1 MQGVPPVR
9 PDDAVIHN
17 SRALSALLEK
27 CWAREPS
34 SRPDIE
40 TLEKELDVMSLIW

>member
-1 MQGVPPVR
+1 MQGVSPVR

-17 SRALSALLEK
+17 SKPLSTLLES

-40 TLEKELDVMSLIW
+40 MVEKELDVISLIW